1 MPSWALKIAARHWIK
16 VMSRYFW
23 SGIVFWVASL
33 MAGVASAESQL
44 LDKVVAVV
52 DDDVIMASELGLQMH
67 MTEMQMRQAG
77 REPPPL
83 DVMQKQ
89 VLERLIVENI
99 QVQLGERAGVA
110 LTADQLKKA
119 FADIA
124 AQNKLSPE
132 QFREQL
138 SQQGIP
144 ENMFL
149 DNVRRSFVIQQV
161 QQALVN
167 KRIEVTDQEIDNFLH
182 SEEGRMLASQQ
193 PAGQRVPQLHVR
205 HILVKTSE
213 VRNDEEAEALLQQ
226 IRKRLAQGE
235 DFGDLAKLY
244 SQDPGSAM
252 KGGDLGWVAPG
263 QMVPEF
269 ESVMATTPVN
279 YISPPFRTEF
289 GWHVLQVQ
297 ESREQDVTDELL
309 RKQATVILR
318 KRRYQDELPRWLKE
332 LRDKSYVQIK
342 L

>member
-1 MPSWALKIAARHWIK
+1 MTRRFCSI
-16 VMSRYFW
+16 V
-23 SGIVFWVASL
+23 VFWVASWL
-33 MAGVASAESQL
+33 AGIAAAESQL

-67 MTEMQMRQAG
+67 MMQIQMRQAG
-77 REPPPL
+77 REPPPVE
-83 DVMQKQ
+83 VMQKQ
-89 VLERLIVENI
+89 VLEKLIVESI

-110 LTADQLKKA
+110 LTADQLQKA

-124 AQNKLSPE
+124 AQNKLSPA

-138 SQQGIP
+138 AQQGIP
-144 ENMFL
+144 ENMFME
-149 DNVRRSFVIQQV
+149 NVRRSFIIQQV

-167 KRIEVTDQEIDNFLH
+167 KRLELSDQDIDNFLN

-193 PAGQRVPQLHVR
+193 VQGQRVPQLHVR

-213 VRNDEEAEALLQQ
+213 VRNDEEAEALLQRV
-226 IRKRLAQGE
+226 RKRLAQGE

-269 ESVMATTPVN
+269 ESVMVATQAN
-279 YISPPFRTEF
+279 YVSAPFRTEF
-289 GWHVLQVQ
+289 GWHILQVL
-297 ESREQDVTDELL
+297 ESREQDMTDDIL
-309 RKQATVILR
+309 RKQATIILR

-332 LRDKSYVQIK
+332 LRDKSYVQIR